1 MFPLFFCEQIP
12 DRGDVVIEGEEAHH
26 LSTSARIKVGER
38 VLVTNGRGR
47 RAEVEV
53 LDINKRNIGARIID
67 VTDSPRPKTILTV
80 VQALTKEIGRAHV
93 NSSHSSVSRMPSSA

>member
-1 MFPLFFCEQIP
+1 MLPLFFCEQIP

-53 LDINKRNIGARIID
+53 LDINKRNIGARD
-67 VTDSPRPKTILTV
+67 RKSTRL
-80 VQALTKEIGRAHV
+80 
-93 NSSHSSVSRMPSSA
+93 NSSHEWISRMPSSA